1 MKGFYKLFHRPGLV
15 LLKKWIQLALLVYF
29 RRIKVVGRENIPKG
43 RPIIF
48 APNHQYAFMDA
59 LLIVLVTRKIPYF
72 LVRADIFK
80 RSFFSFLLRTL
91 KMMPVYSQRD
101 SVDVI
106 SKNEET
112 FSRCVDILK
121 RGKHLTI
128 FPEGN
133 HSKIRKIRP
142 IRKGLLRIG
151 FRTIN
156 EDPESKNLVIIPVGI
171 NYDDHSRFQSDIFI
185 KFGEPIT
192 LEDYNNLY
200 KENQP
205 KAFSDVS
212 AEIYDDL
219 VDLTVNIQHTE
230 SYKFYESV
238 LKIYTPH
245 FMRRIK
251 LKYRNLL
258 ERFVAY
264 KKIIAGLDEWK
275 ENDPKEF
282 KAFETKNNKF
292 FRQQIR
298 SEFDPVCLGNFFDS
312 RLQRFFNYLLLIIFW
327 PIYMYGLLN
336 NLLAISLPYFIG
348 KAAVKDDHF
357 LSSVKLAI
365 GLLSFPV
372 TYIIQ
377 AIIFY
382 QFFPDGWYLLLY
394 IISIIVTGILAK
406 IYQNWIHK
414 FWEMFK
420 IRLLMMNR
428 KRAFVQIKRSYID
441 LIKTLNDNI
450 KNN

>member
-15 LLKKWIQLALLVYF
+15 LLKGWIQLALLVYF
-29 RRIKVVGRENIPKG
+29 RRIKVVGRHNIPKG
-43 RPIIF
+43 KPIIF

-59 LLIVLVTRKIPYF
+59 LLLVMVTRKIPYF

-80 RSFFSFLLRTL
+80 KSFFSFLLRTL
-91 KMMPVYSQRD
+91 KMMPVYRQRD
-101 SVDVI
+101 STDVI

-112 FSRCVDILK
+112 FSKCVDILNK
-121 RGKHLTI
+121 GKHLTI

-133 HSKIRKIRP
+133 HSKIRKIRA

-156 EDPESKNLVIIPVGI
+156 DYPESNNLVIIPVGI

-192 LEDYNNLY
+192 LEDYNKLY
-200 KENQP
+200 KKNQA

-212 AEIYDDL
+212 AVIYDDL

-264 KKIIAGLDEWK
+264 KKIIAGLDEWN
-275 ENDPKEF
+275 ESDPKEF

-292 FRQQIR
+292 FRQKIR

-312 RLQRFFNYLLLIIFW
+312 RLQRLFNYLLLIIFW

-336 NLLAISLPYFIG
+336 NLLAILLPYLIG
-348 KAAVKDDHF
+348 QAAVKDDHF

-372 TYIIQ
+372 TYTIQ
-377 AIIFY
+377 AIVFY
-382 QFFPDGWYLLLY
+382 QFFPNGWYVALY
-394 IISIIVTGILAK
+394 IVSIMVTGILAK

-428 KRAFVQIKRSYID
+428 KRAFVQIKRSYND
-441 LIKTLNDNI
+441 LIDTLNENI
-450 KNN
+450 KVD

>member
-1 MKGFYKLFHRPGLV
+1 
-15 LLKKWIQLALLVYF
+15 
-29 RRIKVVGRENIPKG
+29 
-43 RPIIF
+43 
-48 APNHQYAFMDA
+48 
-59 LLIVLVTRKIPYF
+59 
-72 LVRADIFK
+72 
-80 RSFFSFLLRTL
+80 
-91 KMMPVYSQRD
+91 
-101 SVDVI
+101 
-106 SKNEET
+106 
-112 FSRCVDILK
+112 
-121 RGKHLTI
+121 
-128 FPEGN
+128 
-133 HSKIRKIRP
+133 
-142 IRKGLLRIG
+142 
-151 FRTIN
+151 
-156 EDPESKNLVIIPVGI
+156 
-171 NYDDHSRFQSDIFI
+171 
-185 KFGEPIT
+185 
-192 LEDYNNLY
+192 
-200 KENQP
+200 
-205 KAFSDVS
+205 
-212 AEIYDDL
+212 
-219 VDLTVNIQHTE
+219 
-230 SYKFYESV
+230 
-238 LKIYTPH
+238 
-245 FMRRIK
+245 MRRIK

-312 RLQRFFNYLLLIIFW
+312 RLQRFFNYLLLVIFW

-382 QFFPDGWYLLLY
+382 QFFPNGWYVLLY
-394 IISIIVTGILAK
+394 LLSIVVTGILAK

-428 KRAFVQIKRSYID
+428 KRAFVQIKVSYNE

-450 KNN
+450 KVT

>member
-1 MKGFYKLFHRPGLV
+1 MKGFYKLFHRPALV
-15 LLKKWIQLALLVYF
+15 LLKGWIQLALLVYF

-43 RPIIF
+43 KPIIF

-59 LLIVLVTRKIPYF
+59 LLLVMVTRKIPYF

-80 RSFFSFLLRTL
+80 KSFFSFLLRTL
-91 KMMPVYSQRD
+91 KMMPDYRQRD

-112 FSRCVDILK
+112 FSKCVDILNN
-121 RGKHLTI
+121 GKHLTI

-156 EDPESKNLVIIPVGI
+156 ENPESNNLVIIPVGI
-171 NYDDHSRFQSDIFI
+171 NYDDHSRFQSDILI

-192 LEDYNNLY
+192 LEDYNKRY
-200 KENQP
+200 KKNQA

-212 AEIYDDL
+212 AAIYEDL

-238 LKIYTPH
+238 LKLYTPH

-264 KKIIAGLDEWK
+264 KKIIAGLDEWN
-275 ENDPKEF
+275 ESDPKEF

-336 NLLAISLPYFIG
+336 NLLAIVLPYLIG

-372 TYIIQ
+372 SYIIQ
-377 AIIFY
+377 ALIFY
-382 QFFPDGWYLLLY
+382 QFFPNGWYVLLY
-394 IISIIVTGILAK
+394 IVSIIITGVLAK

-428 KRAFVQIKRSYID
+428 KRAFVQIKRSYKD
-441 LIKTLNDNI
+441 LINTLNENI
-450 KNN
+450 KVD

>member
-15 LLKKWIQLALLVYF
+15 LLKAWIQLALLVYF
-29 RRIKVVGRENIPKG
+29 RRIKVVGRENIPSG
-43 RPIIF
+43 TPIIF

-59 LLIVLVTRKIPYF
+59 LLLVMVTRKIPYF

-80 RSFFSFLLRTL
+80 KSFFSFLLRTL

-101 SVDVI
+101 SVDVL

-112 FSRCVDILK
+112 FSTCVDILK

-133 HSKIRKIRP
+133 HSKIRKIRT

-156 EDPESKNLVIIPVGI
+156 EGDEGKNLVIIPVGI
-171 NYDDHSRFQSDIFI
+171 NYDDHSKFQSDILI
-185 KFGEPIT
+185 KFGKPIA
-192 LEDYNNLY
+192 LENFNELY
-200 KENQP
+200 KENQA

-212 AEIYDDL
+212 AKIYSDL
-219 VDLTVNIQHTE
+219 VDLTVNIQHIE

-238 LKIYTPH
+238 LKIYTPN
-245 FMRRIK
+245 FMHRVK

-258 ERFVAY
+258 SRFSAY
-264 KKIIAGLDEWK
+264 KKIIAGLDNWIET
-275 ENDPKEF
+275 DPQEF
-282 KAFETKNNKF
+282 KALETKNNKF

-327 PIYMYGLLN
+327 PIYMYGLIN

-348 KAAVKDDHF
+348 KATVKDDHF
-357 LSSVKLAI
+357 QSSVKLAI
-365 GLLSFPV
+365 GLLSFPI

-377 AIIFY
+377 AILFY
-382 QFFPDGWYLLLY
+382 QFFPNGWYVTLY
-394 IISIIVTGILAK
+394 IISVIITGILAK

-428 KRAFVQIKRSYID
+428 KRAFVQIKNSYND
-441 LIKTLNDNI
+441 LINTLNNNI
-450 KNN
+450 RPE

>member
-15 LLKKWIQLALLVYF
+15 LLKGWIQLALLVYF

-43 RPIIF
+43 KPIIF

-59 LLIVLVTRKIPYF
+59 LLLVMVTRKIPYF

-80 RSFFSFLLRTL
+80 KSFFSFLLRTL

-112 FSRCVDILK
+112 FTKCVDILNNK
-121 RGKHLTI
+121 KHLTI

-156 EDPESKNLVIIPVGI
+156 ENPESNNLVIIPVGI

-192 LEDYNNLY
+192 LEDYNKQY
-200 KENQP
+200 KKNQA

-212 AEIYDDL
+212 AVIYEDL

-264 KKIIAGLDEWK
+264 KKIIAGLDEWN
-275 ENDPKEF
+275 ESDPREF

-298 SEFDPVCLGNFFDS
+298 SEFDPICLGNFFDS
-312 RLQRFFNYLLLIIFW
+312 RLQRLFNYLLLIAFW

-336 NLLAISLPYFIG
+336 NLPAILIPYLIG

-382 QFFPDGWYLLLY
+382 QFFPNGWYVLLY
-394 IISIIVTGILAK
+394 IVSIMITGILAK

-428 KRAFVQIKRSYID
+428 KRAFVQIKRSYND
-441 LIKTLNDNI
+441 LINTLNENI
-450 KNN
+450 KVD